1 MISKN
6 IKLQDSSY
14 ESSNTS
20 LTLKLKRIE
29 NDEDSK
35 IYYLDAVLEFEN
47 EKAETE
53 LAVFDFDID
62 FLKNLEYSFPVTDIY
77 FTEPDISLT
86 VIDYESDELCIYVNL
101 DSGLKHK
108 NESTDSGLSIRL
120 NVEKQVFDNFINQII
135 LLEQDQ

>member
-35 IYYLDAVLEFEN
+35 VYYLDAILEFEN
-47 EKAETE
+47 EKAGTG
-53 LAVFDFDID
+53 LVVFDFGVD
-62 FLKNLEYSFPVTDIY
+62 FLKNL
-77 FTEPDISLT
+77 
-86 VIDYESDELCIYVNL
+86 
-101 DSGLKHK
+101 
-108 NESTDSGLSIRL
+108 
-120 NVEKQVFDNFINQII
+120 
-135 LLEQDQ
+135 

>member
-120 NVEKQVFDNFINQII
+120 NVEKQVFDN
-135 LLEQDQ
+135 

>member
-35 IYYLDAVLEFEN
+35 VYYLDAVLEFEN

-120 NVEKQVFDNFINQII
+120 N
-135 LLEQDQ
+135 